1 MNFGPIEIDTNDPMG
16 VFAQYNSAYNQQ
28 YTQSQ
33 RNYAWF
39 QSRLKL
45 LGYKSVA
52 QFRRDNPD
60 LSVTASTLSN
70 YFRYG
75 TMPLWVVPR
84 LCYALKVSPNTFL
97 SILGYYEPARQQEIP
112 LITQ

>member
-1 MNFGPIEIDTNDPMG
+1 MNFGPIEIDSSSSTPI
-16 VFAQYNSAYNQQ
+16 VEQYNAIYNQQ

-45 LGYKSVA
+45 LGYKSLA
-52 QFRRDNPD
+52 QFRRNNPS
-60 LSVTASTLSN
+60 LSVTASTISN

-75 TMPLWVVPR
+75 TMPLWIVPQ
-84 LCYALKVSPNTFL
+84 LCYALKVTPNTLL
-97 SILGYYEPARQQEIP
+97 SILGYYEPAKQQEIP
-112 LITQ
+112 LITE